1 MEYKDF
7 RGKDIFPA
15 DTIVYPVRRGSD
27 LHLKSGVVLE
37 LTIEIDKDTYGCR
50 RPGLRIETL
59 AKNNDPTRL
68 KPPKTVETIFT
79 SLHRCV
85 VVTE

>member
-1 MEYKDF
+1 MKYKDF
-7 RGKDIFPA
+7 MGKAIQVG

-37 LTIEIDKDTYGCR
+37 LTETWTISDYDLAC
-50 RPGLRIETL
+50 PALRIKTKRKHGDPSKIETT
-59 AKNNDPTRL
+59 KM
-68 KPPKTVETIFT
+68 VEAIFT

-85 VVTE
+85 VVE